1 MSNTFARDPSPRIQY
16 GGDGSRT
23 TFAFPFP
30 VLASDDLLV
39 FVNDIPATGYAIAGP
54 TDPDGG
60 EITFVEPPA
69 AGTTMTLLRRTEGI
83 RETEFVDGS
92 PFRAA
97 AINAELDRIMLLVQE
112 ARDEVG
118 RALRGGPTEGQLD
131 FSLPAGAERAN
142 ALLGFDSAG
151 RPNRLR
157 TTGAARERRCQRVG
171 VTPSGGTTARA
182 LGEHLATLVN
192 VRDFGAVGDG
202 VTDDAAAFRPQ
213 SSPRRP
219 AQARSTCPPARP
231 PMCWVQ
237 P

>member
-1 MSNTFARDPSPRIQY
+1 M
-16 GGDGSRT
+16 GST
-23 TFAFPFP
+23 
-30 VLASDDLLV
+30 SS
-39 FVNDIPATGYAIAGP
+39 
-54 TDPDGG
+54 
-60 EITFVEPPA
+60 
-69 AGTTMTLLRRTEGI
+69 
-83 RETEFVDGS
+83 ETEFVDGS

-112 ARDEVG
+112 TRDEVG

-151 RPNRLR
+151 RPTAFGLAELPES
-157 TTGAARERRCQRVG
+157 GDASGLV

-202 VTDDAAAFRPQ
+202 VTDDAAAFAAAILAAETR
-213 SSPRRP
+213 SSPVYVP
-219 AQARSTCPPARP
+219 ASSTAYVLGTTLTLNGLTLLGEGAGTTLKVAAASGSALQLTVSARVSTDCACWGPGSTAFQAARSTSI
-231 PMCWVQ
+231 
-237 P
+237 